1 MALHNVQALTLSGVK
16 TGNIILHLVFRS
28 AQETT
33 SSDMAELYGVRAE
46 TIQAEN
52 LLRSA
57 RERGL
62 QILELNPSYGAQG
75 LILFETWQM
84 EEGTDRMGI

>member
-1 MALHNVQALTLSGVK
+1 
-16 TGNIILHLVFRS
+16 
-28 AQETT
+28 
-33 SSDMAELYGVRAE
+33 LYGVRAE